1 MHAFRIAAVFRLR
14 RMRPERRTSMFR
26 VSAGAFRTSS
36 TCMKRGISVI
46 LSLLLVSCGAENGAL
61 RASIGETGSVKP
73 SVSAIKPP
81 DNYGSDP
88 VDIRPETGIHVTA
101 EKNSLYSDTKIE
113 VSTVEEN
120 EMVYASA
127 LDLYDEGEY
136 VLRAW
141 DFDAGLNDDEA
152 LPGEYHV
159 EIDLAEIGI
168 PESLYDCM
176 TAYRLNNYNELSEY
190 SCTLKGSVLSY
201 STEKNSVSLLVAVP
215 AVIVGVPA
223 VMAVTNAVN
232 EKMEKES
239 YFSSEKTCHK
249 KVVNEHGTY
258 VLYWLMKDVDRH
270 QAEKAARLDEIRRE
284 TKAQAERDYAQDEAD
299 LKYTKGSL
307 YWLFNKNE
315 SVADRVKTL
324 LNKNEEY
331 QRLNRE
337 MEIPK
342 NVQTILDEI
351 DTAWNYLG
359 SHEYVKMPS
368 GTTEYQIRTGDGKN
382 FGTAVSGF
390 SVKSYIILNMEN
402 PDLFESESAAGQMM
416 RDNMLLTITHETFHL
431 CQERYH
437 TGFFT
442 DSNRFDEMVT
452 LVLESD
458 AKEYYQ
464 LYEYITTDP
473 KLTDADYWI
482 SLTQPIDSEKFFSQ
496 LFMQEEG
503 YVLSKFVQYLRKETK
518 KDLPVIK
525 LQNARS
531 KIMYPGTS
539 YPIIEA
545 FGLTDKQFDTYFRK
559 WCLENRKKFAECY
572 EDMHTYEQYNPYP
585 YQGKKLGR
593 DDPVRMSFEDIT
605 YSAGVRVFT
614 QTEAEPMALL
624 LVPDS
629 LPKGQSPSCNILPCG
644 DYSVTD
650 NGAFVKPQPVVKNE
664 SHKRRLF
671 LEIYGNPKL
680 GSVPDGYSVYPLASR
695 KAPVLKKET
704 DALLIRINDPSPAMK
719 KGLMTGVLLNI
730 STSEGIELQYKAA
743 AKDVGKDLR
752 LPLSN
757 LNPNGSSDYTVEV
770 SFAEYTTS
778 SKGTILSAPESQTAS
793 LRIADTSDAQT
804 FTAYLTEDT
813 LTSMTDRALNEEN
826 VTGDPF
832 PQAVTVTL
840 NGSKASITLD
850 GYTWSWSAK
859 DRDFRMTS
867 RSSRESIHLEGTL
880 YKNDLSDTLYEGTI
894 DSLPDITGSCTI
906 TVSEDGETN
915 SGTVTISLSSMTKP
929 GTIRIVFSKD
939 GKISEGEIVLYGDF
953 RRKSVS
959 NGETYEN
966 SVDKVFF
973 HFHS

>member
-1 MHAFRIAAVFRLR
+1 MFCSVTISSCRKTCVRKLPAVF
-14 RMRPERRTSMFR
+14 
-26 VSAGAFRTSS
+26 AA
-36 TCMKRGISVI
+36 
-46 LSLLLVSCGAENGAL
+46 LSFLLVSCGTENRAL
-61 RASIGETGSVKP
+61 QTNVSETGSTKS
-73 SVSAIKPP
+73 SVSALKPP

-101 EKNSLYSDTKIE
+101 EKNSLYSDTRIE
-113 VSTVEEN
+113 VSAVEEN

-141 DFDAGLNDDEA
+141 DFNAGLHDDEA

-159 EIDLAEIGI
+159 EIDLAQLGI

-215 AVIVGVPA
+215 AVMIGVPT
-223 VMAVTNAVN
+223 VMAVTNAAK
-232 EKMEKES
+232 EKYKKEA
-239 YFSSEKTCHK
+239 YFFSDKTCHK
-249 KVVNEHGTY
+249 TVVNEYGTY
-258 VLYWLMKDVDRH
+258 ALYWLMKDVDRH
-270 QAEKAARLDEIRRE
+270 QAEKAARLDEIRKE
-284 TKAQAERDYAQDEAD
+284 TKAQAERDYAEDEAD
-299 LKYTKGSL
+299 LKYTRGSL

-315 SVADRVKTL
+315 SVADRVKRL
-324 LNKNEEY
+324 LNSNEEY

-337 MEIPK
+337 MKIPK

-351 DTAWNYLG
+351 DIAWNYLG
-359 SHEYVKMPS
+359 SYERVKMPS
-368 GTTEYQIRTGDGKN
+368 GTTEYQIRAGDGKN
-382 FGTAVSGF
+382 FGTAESGF
-390 SVKSYIILNMEN
+390 SVKSYVVLNMED
-402 PDLFESESAAGQMM
+402 PDLFESEGTEGQTM

-452 LVLESD
+452 LVMESD

-473 KLTDADYWI
+473 KLTDSDYWI

-503 YVLSKFVQYLRKETK
+503 YVLSKFVQYLRKETG
-518 KDLPVIK
+518 KDLRVYK

-531 KIMYPGTS
+531 KLMYPGTS
-539 YPIIEA
+539 YPLIEA
-545 FGLTDKQFDTYFRK
+545 FGLTDRQFDTYFRK
-559 WCLENRKKFAECY
+559 WCLENRKQFSECW
-572 EDMHTYEQYNPYP
+572 ETMHTYEQYNPYP
-585 YQGKKLGR
+585 YQDKTIGR
-593 DDPVRMSFEDIT
+593 DDPVRVSFEDST
-605 YSAGVRVFT
+605 YSAGVRVLT
-614 QTEAEPMALL
+614 QTEREPMALL
-624 LVPDS
+624 LVPDT
-629 LPKGQSPSCNILPCG
+629 LPKGESPSCNILPC
-644 DYSVTD
+644 DNYSVTD

-664 SHKRRLF
+664 SHMRRLF

-680 GSVPDGYSVYPLASR
+680 GSVPAGYSVYPLASR
-695 KAPVLKKET
+695 KAPVLKKEK
-704 DALLIRINDPSPAMK
+704 DALLITISDPSPAMK
-719 KGLMTGVLLNI
+719 KGLLSGVLLNI
-730 STSEGIELQYKAA
+730 STSEGTALQYKAS
-743 AKDVGKDLR
+743 AKDVGKDLK
-752 LPLSN
+752 LPLSD
-757 LNPNGSSDYTVEV
+757 LNPSGSSDYTVEV

-778 SKGTILSAPESQTAS
+778 AKGTVLSAPESQTAS
-793 LRIADTSDAQT
+793 LRIADTSNAQT

-813 LTSMTDRALNEEN
+813 LTGLSDRALKEDN

-867 RSSRESIHLEGTL
+867 RSSRNAIHLEGTL
-880 YKNDLSDTLYEGTI
+880 YKDDLSDTLYEGTI
-894 DSLPDITGSCTI
+894 DSLPSLAGSCTI
-906 TVSEDGETN
+906 TVEEDGESN
-915 SGTVTISLSSMTKP
+915 SGTITIALSSMTKP
-929 GTIRIVFSKD
+929 GTIRILFTKD
-939 GKISEGEIVLYGDF
+939 GKISEGQIVLYGEF
-953 RRKSVS
+953 QRTSVS
-959 NGETYEN
+959 NGERYEN
-966 SVDKVFF
+966 TLDKVIFR
-973 HFHS
+973 FHS